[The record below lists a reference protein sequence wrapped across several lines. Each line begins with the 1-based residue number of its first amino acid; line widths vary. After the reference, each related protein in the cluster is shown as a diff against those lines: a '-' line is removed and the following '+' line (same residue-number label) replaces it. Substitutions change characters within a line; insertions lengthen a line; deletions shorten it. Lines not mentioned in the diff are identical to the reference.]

1 MNESKKI
8 IEAFFHDVRS
18 GKKLQA
24 AHDFMHQR
32 VIAHQVQSENE
43 YTVTRSPQDYID
55 HVEEMLESYGEFEL
69 EIQEILAEKNKV
81 FVRWKQTG
89 QTSEGKI
96 IIQLASAIYLI
107 KEGKI
112 SEYWIQIDRKGLEL
126 QNETLL

>member
-1 MNESKKI
+1 MDKSKRL
-8 IEAFFHDVRS
+8 IEAFFQDVRS
-18 GKKLQA
+18 GRNLQA
-24 AHDFMHQR
+24 AYDFMHQR

-43 YTVTRSPQDYID
+43 YTVIRSPQDYIE
-55 HVEEMLESYGEFEL
+55 HVQEMLECYGEFEL
-69 EIQEILAEKNKV
+69 DIQEILAEKNKV

-112 SEYWIQIDRKGLEL
+112 SEYWIQIDRKGLEI
-126 QNETLL
+126 QNET